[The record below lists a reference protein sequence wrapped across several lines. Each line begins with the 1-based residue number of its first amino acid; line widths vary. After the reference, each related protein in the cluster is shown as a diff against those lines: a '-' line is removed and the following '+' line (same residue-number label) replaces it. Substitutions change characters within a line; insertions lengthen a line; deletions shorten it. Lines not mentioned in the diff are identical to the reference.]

1 MTPQS
6 RPHRRVGSRAFF
18 VVERGALSER
28 EIPLGI
34 LYSVTGTYSLIG
46 QACLDGARL
55 GLEEVNGDPRYPF
68 AFRAEI
74 EDPGANI
81 DRYHVLSEAMLRERG
96 CRHIIGTITS
106 IGRKEVIPIIEKYD
120 ALLWYMCPYEGF
132 ECCENVIYT
141 GASPNQHIVPLFRY
155 LLPRYGKRV
164 YLVGSN
170 YIWGWETNRTARELV
185 QASGG
190 EVVGEKYLPFNA
202 LDVDRLIEEVREQRP
217 DFVLNNLVGTSS
229 YAFLAAYHAAARS
242 DASFLPENRPVV
254 SCNLTEAELD
264 SIGPAAE
271 GMIST
276 AIYFDSLTT
285 PASETFRR
293 RVVERFGPRRRNSVY
308 LVNSYIAV
316 KLLAEAI
323 LACGSDDSEAVKEA
337 LFALSLETPLG
348 TTRIDSRTN
357 HAALTPYIGRVEA
370 DGRFR
375 VIEAAAEPIAAD
387 PYLADFDARA
397 FAAEVSHRSAAPL
410 RVVK

>member
-1 MTPQS
+1 MS
-6 RPHRRVGSRAFF
+6 SG
-18 VVERGALSER
+18 

-55 GLEEVNGDPRYPF
+55 GLEEVNADPRYPF
-68 AFRAEI
+68 TFRAEI
-74 EDPGANI
+74 EDPGADI
-81 DRYHVLSEAMLRERG
+81 DRYHALSEAMLRERG

-120 ALLWYMCPYEGF
+120 ALLWYICPYEGF

-141 GASPNQHIVPLFRY
+141 GACPNQHIVPLFRY

-164 YLVGSN
+164 YLLGSN

-190 EVVGEKYLPFNA
+190 EVVGEKYLPFSSQE
-202 LDVDRLIEEVREQRP
+202 VERLIDDIREQQP
-217 DFVLNNLVGTSS
+217 DIVLNNLVGTTS
-229 YAFLAAYHAAARS
+229 YAFLTAYHQAAETDIAL
-242 DASFLPENRPVV
+242 APEHCPVV

-271 GMIST
+271 GLIST
-276 AIYFDSLTT
+276 AIYFDSLDT
-285 PASETFRR
+285 AGSRAFRQ
-293 RVVERFGPRRRNSVY
+293 RVAARFGPERRNSVY

-337 LFALSLETPLG
+337 LYDLSLETPLG
-348 TTRIDSRTN
+348 TLHIDNLTN
-357 HAALTPYIGRVEA
+357 HAALTPYIGRVDA
-370 DGRFR
+370 DGGFK
-375 VIEAAAEPIAAD
+375 VIEAAERPIIAD
-387 PYLADFDARA
+387 PYLVDFDARA
-397 FAAEVSHRSAAPL
+397 FGAEVSRAAAARPAGAHLAASHL